1 MATVTSTLKLADKM
15 TPTLKKVNSE
25 LSTTQKGF
33 ESTNRAINGMKNS
46 ANGLNGVQGNLR
58 NIKNEASGMSGEFR
72 NASNSIGAFSIA
84 GGIAVAAIA
93 RSIANL
99 ITQIPKIGD
108 ELINVNARIGN
119 MAREGET
126 VAEIN
131 ENIYQ
136 SALRSRGEYV
146 EMAGAVSK
154 LGILAGDAFANTDE
168 IISFTESMQKAFKVG
183 GAGADEMRGAMH
195 QLTQAMASGRLQG
208 DEFVSIKENAPLLA
222 QAIADYVGVS
232 MGELKELSTQGL
244 ITSDVIKGAMDMAA
258 DEIEEKF
265 DKIGYTTSDSLNM
278 LKAVATHTL
287 GGIAEGISGTI
298 SSAIM
303 FMAENFDLVIVV
315 LTGIAIVVAFLVV
328 PALWAMIPPILTAA
342 AAFAIAH
349 APLLITVGIVMGLL
363 LLFLKFQEALGV
375 VVGAGRAAITTF
387 ANVIKFIGNGI
398 VGIVN
403 LAIKALN
410 KLPGVNIAPVAKI
423 AYDSVKGAYEEGKQI
438 GTDFAKGVSEK
449 LGGMKTSLANMTK
462 GKGTAGA
469 GYAGLAGLENP
480 GGGAGMG
487 KAPKLGGGKLDKI
500 GKIEDDVEISE
511 ENLKWLKDIATKK
524 FQINYQQLTPSLTA
538 SFGDIKETADV
549 DNILTVLE
557 NKIVEWSNTN
567 LKGGVPA

>member
-108 ELINVNARIGN
+108 ELIGVNSHIKN
-119 MAREGET
+119 MAREGES
-126 VAEIN
+126 VAAIN
-131 ENIYQ
+131 EGIYQ

-154 LGILAGDAFANTDE
+154 LGILAGEAFSDTSE
-168 IISFTESMQKAFKVG
+168 IINFTETMQKAFAVG
-183 GAGADEMRGAMH
+183 NQGADTQKAAMR

-208 DEFVSIKENAPLLA
+208 DEFVSIIEGAPLLA
-222 QAIADYVGVS
+222 QAIAKYVGIS
-232 MGELKELSTQGL
+232 TGELKKFSSEGL
-244 ITSDVIKGAMDMAA
+244 ITSDIIKGAMVMAS
-258 DEIEEKF
+258 DEIERKF
-265 DKIGYTTSDSLNM
+265 TELSYTTDTSMNR
-278 LKAVATHTL
+278 LKTVAIHTL
-287 GGIAEGISGTI
+287 GWIPEGISGAI
-298 SSAIM
+298 SGATNAI
-303 FMAENFDLVIVV
+303 AENFDLLVV
-315 LTGIAIVVAFLVV
+315 GMIGFAIMVALVVV
-328 PALWAMIPPILTAA
+328 PALWGMVGPILSAAGAMIVAQ
-342 AAFAIAH
+342 
-349 APLLITVGIVMGLL
+349 APLLIIIGLVTA
-363 LLFLKFQEALGV
+363 LFMLVLKFPQIIGV
-375 VVGAGRAAITTF
+375 VVGAGRAAITAF

-423 AYDSVKGAYEEGKQI
+423 AYDSVKGAYGEGKQI

-524 FQINYQQLTPSLTA
+524 FQINYQQLTPNLTA